1 MSKAYVIVTDSGAD
15 LPREVLTR
23 YGILS
28 LPLVLHFED
37 GEVKYNDEVAFPA
50 FFARLRAKE
59 SVRTAAVN
67 TERFARAFKLL
78 LSEGKDIFYI
88 GFSSA
93 LSATFGAGK
102 AAAEAL
108 RGEFPER
115 KIFTVDSLS
124 ASLGEGLLV
133 TLAAKRKEA
142 GASMEELYEYVME
155 ERWRVCHSFTVDD
168 LFFLKRGGR
177 VSGATA
183 VLGSMLSVKPLMH
196 VDNEG
201 RLVKTGAVRGRR
213 ASLVALF
220 ERMKENA
227 LDTGEKLVYIC
238 HGDCLEDARAL
249 ADMIEKEYP
258 DSLVMIDYVGPVI
271 ASHSGPGT
279 LGLFYL
285 GKER

>member
-1 MSKAYVIVTDSGAD
+1 MSEKYVIVTDSGAD
-15 LPREVLTR
+15 LPKEILAR
-23 YGILS
+23 YGIIS

-59 SVRTAAVN
+59 RVRTAAVN
-67 TERFARAFKLL
+67 AERFARAFEALL
-78 LSEGKDIFYI
+78 LEGKDIFYI

-93 LSATFGAGK
+93 LSATYGAGK

-108 RGEFPER
+108 RARFPER
-115 KIFTVDSLS
+115 KIFTVDSFC

-133 TLAAKRKEA
+133 TLAAEKKKE
-142 GASMEELYEYVME
+142 GASIEALYEYVKAQ
-155 ERWRVCHSFTVDD
+155 RWHISHVFTVDD

-201 RLVKTGAVRGRR
+201 RLVKTGTVRGRR
-213 ASLVALF
+213 ASVTALF
-220 ERMKENA
+220 EKMKESKIEE
-227 LDTGEKLVYIC
+227 DEGQVYIC
-238 HGDCLEDARAL
+238 HGDCYEDARAL
-249 ADMIEKEYP
+249 ADMIEREY
-258 DSLVMIDYVGPVI
+258 SHIHVMIAYVGPVI

-285 GKER
+285 CKER

>member
-15 LPREVLTR
+15 LPKEILAQ

-37 GEVKYNDEVAFPA
+37 GEVKYNDEVAFSA

-59 SVRTAAVN
+59 RVRTAAVN
-67 TERFARAFKLL
+67 AERFAHAFEQLL
-78 LSEGKDIFYI
+78 ADGKDIFYI

-93 LSATFGAGK
+93 LSATFAAGK

-108 RGEFPER
+108 RGKFPER
-115 KIFTVDSLS
+115 KIFAVDSLC

-142 GASMEELYEYVME
+142 GASIEELYEYVMK

-177 VSGATA
+177 VSGTTA

-220 ERMKENA
+220 ERMKENVSEG
-227 LDTGEKLVYIC
+227 GEKLVYIC
-238 HGDCLEDARAL
+238 HGDCLGDARAL